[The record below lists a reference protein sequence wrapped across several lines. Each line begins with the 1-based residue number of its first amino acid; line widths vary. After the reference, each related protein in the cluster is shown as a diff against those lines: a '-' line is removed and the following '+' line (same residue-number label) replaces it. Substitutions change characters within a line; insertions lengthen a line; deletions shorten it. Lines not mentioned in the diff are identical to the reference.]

1 MSLDRLPMFP
11 LGSVVFPFTA
21 VPLRVFEPR
30 YLTLLD
36 RVLAGDQRFGTVLI
50 ERGFEVGGGD
60 NRFQIGTLVEVV
72 GHSGTETGEQ
82 AIVVAGIERIGI
94 TEWHPDDPYPI
105 AAIEL
110 LPDTPVDLDAI
121 DMGPAVRELE
131 RVMALA
137 SELGADTGAIDL
149 GISPDP
155 LVGSYQLSAL
165 APLAAMDSYALL
177 RAPDP
182 ATRLE
187 MARRLL
193 SEQAEVLL
201 AQLAGG

>member
-1 MSLDRLPMFP
+1 MFP
-11 LGSVVFPFTA
+11 LGSVVFPYTA
-21 VPLRVFEPR
+21 IPLRVFEPR

-36 RVLAGDQRFGTVLI
+36 RVLVGDRRFGTVLI

-60 NRFQIGTLVEVV
+60 DRFEVGTLVEVV
-72 GHSGTETGEQ
+72 GQSGTESGER

-94 TEWHPDDPYPI
+94 TDWLPDDPYPI
-105 AAIEL
+105 AAIEP
-110 LPDTPVDLDAI
+110 LPDTEVDLAAI
-121 DMGPAVRELE
+121 DMGPAIHELE

-137 SELGADTGAIDL
+137 SELGADTKAIDL
-149 GISPDP
+149 AISPDP

-165 APLAAMDSYALL
+165 APLAAIDSYALL
-177 RAPDP
+177 RARDP
-182 ATRLE
+182 ASRLE
-187 MARRLL
+187 LARRLL

>member
-1 MSLDRLPMFP
+1 VSLDRLPMFP
-11 LGSVVFPFTA
+11 LGSVVFPYTA

-36 RVLAGDQRFGTVLI
+36 RVLESDQQFGTVLI

-60 NRFQIGTLVEVV
+60 DRFQIGTLVEVV
-72 GHSGTETGEQ
+72 GHSGSETGER
-82 AIVVAGIERIGI
+82 AIVVAGIERIEI
-94 TEWHPDDPYPI
+94 TAWHADDPYPI
-105 AAIEL
+105 ATVEL
-110 LPDTPVDLDAI
+110 HPDAVVDLEAVEV
-121 DMGPAVRELE
+121 GPAVRELE

-137 SELGADTGAIDL
+137 SELGADTKAIDL
-149 GISPDP
+149 GISTDP

-165 APLAAMDSYALL
+165 APVAAIDSYALL
-177 RAPDP
+177 QAPDP
-182 ATRLE
+182 AARLDL
-187 MARRLL
+187 ARRLL

>member
-1 MSLDRLPMFP
+1 MFP
-11 LGSVVFPFTA
+11 LGSVVFPYTA

-60 NRFQIGTLVEVV
+60 DRFQIGTLVEVV
-72 GHSGTETGEQ
+72 GHSQAGSGER

-94 TEWHPDDPYPI
+94 LQWHADDPYPI
-105 AAIEL
+105 ASIEL
-110 LPDTPVDLDAI
+110 LPDPESDSEPI

-137 SELGADTGAIDL
+137 SELGADTKAIDL
-149 GISPDP
+149 GISSDP
-155 LVGSYQLSAL
+155 LVGSYQLAAL
-165 APLAAMDSYALL
+165 APLAAIDSYRLL
-177 RAPDP
+177 GAPDP
-182 ATRLE
+182 AARLE
-187 MARRLL
+187 LARLLL

>member
-1 MSLDRLPMFP
+1 MFP

-21 VPLRVFEPR
+21 IPLRVFEPR

-36 RVLAGDQRFGTVLI
+36 RMLAGDQRFGTVLI

-60 NRFQIGTLVEVV
+60 DRFQVGTLVEVV
-72 GHSGTETGEQ
+72 GHSEADPGDRG
-82 AIVVAGIERIGI
+82 IVVAGIERIGI
-94 TEWHPDDPYPI
+94 TAWHPDDPYPI
-105 AAIEL
+105 ASVEL
-110 LPDTPVDLDAI
+110 LPDAEVDLEEI
-121 DMGPAVRELE
+121 DMSPAVRELE

-137 SELGADTGAIDL
+137 SELGADTKAIDL

-182 ATRLE
+182 AARLE

>member
-1 MSLDRLPMFP
+1 MFP
-11 LGSVVFPFTA
+11 YTA

-60 NRFQIGTLVEVV
+60 DRFQIGTLVEVV
-72 GHSGTETGEQ
+72 GHSQAGSGER

-94 TEWHPDDPYPI
+94 RQWHADDPYPI
-105 AAIEL
+105 ASIEL
-110 LPDTPVDLDAI
+110 LPDPEVDSEPI

-137 SELGADTGAIDL
+137 SELGADTKAIDL
-149 GISPDP
+149 GISSDP
-155 LVGSYQLSAL
+155 LVGSYQLAAL
-165 APLAAMDSYALL
+165 APLAAIDSYRLL
-177 RAPDP
+177 GASDP
-182 ATRLE
+182 AARLE
-187 MARRLL
+187 LARLLL